1 MKMLDAVLW
10 VISWVAILWFFW
22 FLLDF
27 DLLVR

>member
-1 MKMLDAVLW
+1 MKWIDIILFSVTWAAL
-10 VISWVAILWFFW
+10 LWFFW